1 MSLPQN
7 STPAALQLLE
17 ALPLREVQDP
27 PEEWVGKIM
36 EEGRAEEI
44 ETQTKWAHDLE
55 EFLYTYISKRPGRPL
70 STEARGVCFWAV
82 KNYLVF

>member
-1 MSLPQN
+1 
-7 STPAALQLLE
+7 
-17 ALPLREVQDP
+17 
-27 PEEWVGKIM
+27 M